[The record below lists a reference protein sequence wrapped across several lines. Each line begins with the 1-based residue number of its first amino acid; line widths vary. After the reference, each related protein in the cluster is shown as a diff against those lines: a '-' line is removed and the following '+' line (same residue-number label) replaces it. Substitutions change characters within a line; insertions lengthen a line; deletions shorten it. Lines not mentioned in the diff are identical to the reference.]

1 MLKKLLSVT
10 LAGLLVNMF
19 AVAPVGAGTKTKQ
32 DKAAQKAEKVKQAVN
47 KLGTGERA
55 RIKVKLKDETR
66 VRGYVS
72 QIGADD
78 FQITDAKTGTATT
91 VAYAQVKQIEG
102 KNLTTGQK
110 VAIGVG
116 IAAIVL
122 IIVALVGIHQFREDC
137 CF

>member
-1 MLKKLLSVT
+1 MLKRLLSVT
-10 LAGLLVNMF
+10 LAGLLLNLVS
-19 AVAPVGAGTKTKQ
+19 VAPVCAKGKQ
-32 DKAAQKAEKVKQAVN
+32 DKDAQKAEKVKRAVN

-66 VRGYVS
+66 LKGYVS
-72 QIGADD
+72 QIGEND
-78 FQITDAKTGTATT
+78 FQIADAKMGTTST
-91 VAYAQVKQIEG
+91 VAYAQVKRIEG
-102 KNLTTGQK
+102 KNFTTGQK